1 MGPCRSFPR
10 PDLPCRPGL
19 TSGTGSEH
27 LPTMGVKLKG
37 QVTAADVAKLRDI
50 HRQLQSLGV
59 GLHPAAPA
67 SVSLTAGLWTVRT
80 VIRHWSGEDIDQ
92 PPG

>member
-1 MGPCRSFPR
+1 
-10 PDLPCRPGL
+10 
-19 TSGTGSEH
+19 
-27 LPTMGVKLKG
+27 MGVKLKG

-67 SVSLTAGLWTVRT
+67 SVSLTAALWTVRT
-80 VIRHWSGEDIDQ
+80 VIRHWSGEDVDM
-92 PPG
+92 PPGPASDGDTPAAGA